1 MDGPRRCGRIAGC
14 RALNLPQGPCAR
26 LFAAAE
32 AFRRATLSAI
42 DGSPLFYFDAFSR
55 RPPALAPHQARG
67 GPSLENASIEPA
79 LMAQAYHFLDKDRLL
94 LVVEAGE

>member
-42 DGSPLFYFDAFSR
+42 DGSARSFILRRFPDANRHSPRTGAR
-55 RPPALAPHQARG
+55 RTFTR
-67 GPSLENASIEPA
+67 NASIEPA
-79 LMAQAYHFLDKDRLL
+79 LMAQAYHFLNKDRLL
-94 LVVEAGE
+94 LVVEAG